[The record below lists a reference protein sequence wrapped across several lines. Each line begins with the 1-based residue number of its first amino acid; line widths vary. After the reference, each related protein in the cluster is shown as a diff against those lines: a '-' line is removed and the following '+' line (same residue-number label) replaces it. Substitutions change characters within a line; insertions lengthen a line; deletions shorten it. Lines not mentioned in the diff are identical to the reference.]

1 MKNKKSFIYDRKV
14 RVPND
19 VPNDI
24 VKVLFDSSVTEVR
37 ERRFAERAHLKEVTF
52 NEGLQK
58 IGDGA
63 FDNCV
68 SLECIELPSTMI
80 EIAAGA
86 FLGCTSLR
94 RVVLNEGFKR
104 IANGFFGGV
113 FEGCVSLE
121 CIELPSTLTEMGPK
135 AFDGC
140 TNLRQVVLNEGLQP
154 IGCQAFRNCKSLGC
168 IELPST
174 LTEIGFWA
182 FKRCRN
188 LRQVAL
194 NEGLQRM
201 EWGAFEGCK
210 SLECIEIPSTLTEVG
225 REAFKGCT
233 NLRQV
238 VLNEGLQ
245 RIGGRAFEGCESLEC
260 IELPSTMIEVSQ
272 LAFGGCSN
280 LREVRLNQRL
290 KSIEPDAFPPTLEY
304 FKLCDVSEPIQNITQ
319 ASQNDFHETIE
330 VHETIE
336 GHDLRLITQLVESDE
351 SDLNFLEIKVQ
362 GGSEGSLHAMIK
374 TYYEKFK
381 CRFIDGSLWKRIG
394 EAIKRSKSLDLLG
407 LHFEINSPMSVVDPT
422 VLDCLGQLYEGLKE
436 NTSVAQLHLAQL
448 CPEIPIFDMNYFMR
462 NNNKLKD
469 LHLSYLNFLPEQLQ
483 SGLRNCS
490 LELVNICG
498 PIDIELN
505 TLIVQSC
512 VNVQELRLGVTI
524 PNDAV
529 AELLQN
535 PASKL
540 EKLSVCNIK
549 HDELSLLARSLVG
562 NKKLTQLKIHYIH
575 SEATFNWGPFK
586 TLLCDTSSI
595 DSIQNSNHTLTHV
608 EYDNT
613 AKRDQ
618 AVPEYLELNMLPNE
632 NEVIREKI
640 ARYYFVGDFDLSPFV
655 NMHVTLLPSILGLIE
670 GGELIQRNAIFRML
684 RIIPDLCDVNQRHA
698 EETNYVNN
706 GPRLSSRNKRQKVG
720 I

>member
-24 VKVLFDSSVTEVR
+24 VKVKFDSSVTEVG

-80 EIAAGA
+80 EIAGGA

-104 IANGFFGGV
+104 IGNGFFGGV
-113 FEGCVSLE
+113 FEGSVSLE
-121 CIELPSTLTEMGPK
+121 CIELPSTLTEMGPR

-140 TNLRQVVLNEGLQP
+140 TNLRQVVLNEGLQQVD
-154 IGCQAFRNCKSLGC
+154 CFAFRNCKSLEC

-174 LTEIGFWA
+174 LTEIGLGA
-182 FKRCRN
+182 FEGCTK
-188 LRQVAL
+188 LRRVAL

-201 EWGAFEGCK
+201 VIGAFKGCE

-225 REAFKGCT
+225 AEAFKGCT

-245 RIGGRAFEGCESLEC
+245 RMGGGAFEGCISLEC

-330 VHETIE
+330 
-336 GHDLRLITQLVESDE
+336 GRDLRHITRLVESDE
-351 SDLNFLEIKVQ
+351 SALISLEITVQ
-362 GGSEGSLHAMIK
+362 GGSEGILHAMIR
-374 TYYEKFK
+374 TCYSDGSEKFK

-394 EAIKRSKSLDLLG
+394 EAIKRSKSLDWLG
-407 LHFEINSPMSVVDPT
+407 LYFEINSPMSVVDPT

-436 NTSVAQLHLAQL
+436 NTSVARLHLSQL

-469 LHLSYLNFLPEQLQ
+469 LLLSDLNFLPEQLQ

-490 LELVNICG
+490 LEVVNSCG
-498 PIDIELN
+498 TIDIELN
-505 TLIVQSC
+505 TQIIQSC
-512 VNVQELRLGVTI
+512 VNVQELHLGFNI
-524 PNDAV
+524 PYDAV

-540 EKLSVCNIK
+540 EKLSVCDIK
-549 HDELSLLARSLVG
+549 HDVLSLLARSLVG
-562 NKKLTQLKIHYIH
+562 NKKLTQLRIHSIH

-608 EYDNT
+608 KYFNT

-618 AVPEYLELNMLPNE
+618 AVNEYLELNMLPNE